1 MLTLD
6 ERMRDLADRAAD
18 QCEALANKLTAVL
31 DGIDED
37 GDDEAETLRGLGSDK
52 GRAGLIFSEDGVSQ
66 RRTWIY
72 VDAIL
77 ALANLIRRQP

>member
-31 DGIDED
+31 DGI
-37 GDDEAETLRGLGSDK
+37 DEAETLRGLGSDK

-77 ALANLIRRQP
+77 ALADLIRRKPEVK